1 MLDAVFTSSSLPAGR
16 RSISFE
22 KFWKRAEARVLG
34 IFVALPAAFGVV
46 QQWAV
51 ALARVT
57 V

>member
-34 IFVALPAAFGVV
+34 IFVVLPAAFGVV